1 MSYVC
6 QSLIH
11 SLKTASSQDNK
22 VVKKEYLK
30 YPGLVLIYK
39 IRGKLEHLAVFLV
52 GDFFLF
58 ACVEALVFIVFIVVK
73 LVKHIIIMRDINYK
87 VAK

>member
-1 MSYVC
+1 MPYVC

-11 SLKTASSQDNK
+11 LLKTASSQDNK

-52 GDFFLF
+52 GD
-58 ACVEALVFIVFIVVK
+58 VFVC
-73 LVKHIIIMRDINYK
+73 LC
-87 VAK
+87 